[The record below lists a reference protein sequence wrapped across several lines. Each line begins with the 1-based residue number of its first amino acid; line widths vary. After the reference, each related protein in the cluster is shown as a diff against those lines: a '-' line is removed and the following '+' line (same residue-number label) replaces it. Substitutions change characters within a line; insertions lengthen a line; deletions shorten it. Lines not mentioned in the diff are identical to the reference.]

1 MAAGMER
8 EKRHRY
14 PGPNLIPAAIEHAG
28 RMGESFMQ
36 LIRWACRE
44 RPKTERGLAARAI
57 YRSVAVALQR
67 ANARMVLQAGHMT
80 RKEVQRRVAT
90 ATEL

>member
-1 MAAGMER
+1 
-8 EKRHRY
+8 
-14 PGPNLIPAAIEHAG
+14 
-28 RMGESFMQ
+28 MGESFMQ

-44 RPKTERGLAARAI
+44 RPETERGLAARAI

-90 ATEL
+90 ATQL